1 MGKIQS
7 TTSKRPTKSLIKKG
21 ARVDSGV
28 ASSALN
34 KFDSK
39 IISSASKRKVGGL

>member
-1 MGKIQS
+1 MP
-7 TTSKRPTKSLIKKG
+7 RPTKSLVKKG

-28 ASSALN
+28 SSSALN

-39 IISSASKRKVGGL
+39 IIANTAKRKVGGL